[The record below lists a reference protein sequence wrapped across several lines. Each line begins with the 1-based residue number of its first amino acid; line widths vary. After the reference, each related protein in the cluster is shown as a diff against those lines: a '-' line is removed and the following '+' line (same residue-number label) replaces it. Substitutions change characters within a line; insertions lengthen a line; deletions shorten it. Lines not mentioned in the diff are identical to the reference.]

1 MNFVHR
7 FARNTTARVGIAGG
21 LLTFFWR
28 RKLWWM
34 TPLVAMLLILVAL
47 YFVVVGPIAV
57 IVRLV
62 SDPLGIKGGGSAWTE
77 RRRATSLEA
86 ARRQF

>member
-1 MNFVHR
+1 M
-7 FARNTTARVGIAGG
+7 ALGS
-21 LLTFFWR
+21 LWR
-28 RKLWWM
+28 AWKALATRIGHFQSR
-34 TPLVAMLLILVAL
+34 LILVAL
-47 YFVVVGPIAV
+47 YFAVVGPIAV

-62 SDPLGIKGGGSAWTE
+62 SDPLGIKRGGSAWTE